1 MTRAEYMAKLS
12 EKLYF
17 IPETQRKAILD
28 YYEEMMADR
37 MEDGMDETSA
47 VSAMENP
54 DTIAER
60 LKAEGNFPM
69 EEAQG
74 DNPEN
79 LTDEAMKFSSLAGSL
94 LRTFEDL
101 EKAGHVETPEPPVPP
116 TPPTPPEPPK
126 PADDT
131 EPRNVTTEARNFS
144 GSIEEMCSIGDMVSS
159 AMDYIQRHTTES
171 LEGDYEKKV
180 FTCPASQVRAIRLL
194 CGEMPIRV
202 TACEG
207 NELTLTYYTCDD
219 DPYEMNLDDGVLTL
233 ERPTG
238 AKGGSRF
245 NFSMLGGVIKMVW
258 NKPSP
263 TVELLLP
270 REALVDLQAHTTNC
284 SIKVSD
290 CQALCQTELKTGNS
304 RIEVSDLSCLSLECA
319 STNGRLVLHN
329 IRSRQQLTGR
339 TTNSRIEAGG
349 LRSGGDMK
357 LTTTNSHIEGRDLQS
372 FGSLHLTTSNT
383 GLLAEDCTAKGELR
397 LTTSNGSLEVWRS
410 EGASVTLKTSN
421 SSIRGQMPG
430 AQADWAIDSRTSNG
444 KNSLPKQQPGGKPLT
459 VHTSN
464 GSIDV
469 HFERE

>member
-37 MEDGMDETSA
+37 MEDGMDEASA
-47 VSAMENP
+47 VAAMENP

-69 EEAQG
+69 EEAQA

-101 EKAGHVETPEPPVPP
+101 EKAGHVEAPEPPVPP
-116 TPPTPPEPPK
+116 TPPEPPVSPET
-126 PADDT
+126 PAQS
-131 EPRNVTTEARNFS
+131 EAP
-144 GSIEEMCSIGDMVSS
+144 ESS
-159 AMDYIQRHTTES
+159 FDAQDAGEQISEAVQKLVDSAADFIQRHTTES
-171 LEGDYEKKV
+171 QEGDYEKKV

-207 NELTLTYYTCDD
+207 NDLTLTYYTCDD

-397 LTTSNGSLEVWRS
+397 LTTSNGRLEVWRS
-410 EGASVTLKTSN
+410 EGASVSLKTSN
-421 SSIRGQMPG
+421 GSIRGQMPG

-444 KNSLPKQQPGGKPLT
+444 KNSLPKQQPGGRPLT

-464 GSIDV
+464 GSIDL

>member
-37 MEDGMDETSA
+37 MEDGMDEASA

-60 LKAEGNFPM
+60 LKAEGNFSM

-74 DNPEN
+74 DDPEN

-116 TPPTPPEPPK
+116 TPPTPPEPPVSPET
-126 PADDT
+126 PAQS
-131 EPRNVTTEARNFS
+131 EAP
-144 GSIEEMCSIGDMVSS
+144 ESS
-159 AMDYIQRHTTES
+159 FDAQDAGEQISEAVQKLVDSAADFIQRHTTES
-171 LEGDYEKKV
+171 QEGDYEKKV

-207 NELTLTYYTCDD
+207 NDLTLTYYTCDD

-233 ERPTG
+233 ERLSSV
-238 AKGGSRF
+238 KGGSRF
-245 NFSMLGGVIKMVW
+245 TFSVLGGLIKMGW
-258 NKPSP
+258 NKSAP
-263 TVELLLP
+263 TVELSLP
-270 REALVDLQAHTTNC
+270 RDALTDLEARASNA
-284 SIKVSD
+284 SIKVIG
-290 CQALCQTELKTGNS
+290 CQALCQVNLKTGNS
-304 RIEVSDLSCLSLECA
+304 RIEATDLSCMSLECV
-319 STNGRLVLHN
+319 SSNGRLVLQN
-329 IRSRQQLTGR
+329 VRSRQNLSCKTSNARIEGQKVSAGGLQF
-339 TTNSRIEAGG
+339 TTSNGRIEAHE
-349 LRSGGDMK
+349 LKTKGD
-357 LTTTNSHIEGRDLQS
+357 LI
-372 FGSLHLTTSNT
+372 LTTSNS

-397 LTTSNGSLEVWRS
+397 LTTSNGRLEVWRS
-410 EGASVTLKTSN
+410 EGASVSLKTSN
-421 SSIRGQMPG
+421 GSIRGQMPG

-444 KNSLPKQQPGGKPLT
+444 KNSLPKQQPGGRPLT

-464 GSIDV
+464 GSIDL